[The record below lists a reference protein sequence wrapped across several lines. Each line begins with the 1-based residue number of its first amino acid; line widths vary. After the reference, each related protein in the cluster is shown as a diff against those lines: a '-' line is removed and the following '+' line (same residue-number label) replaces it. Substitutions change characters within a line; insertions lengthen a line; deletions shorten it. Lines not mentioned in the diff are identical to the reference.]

1 MYKIPAKTLFI
12 GKNLIYVPE
21 CHSTNDLAAQI
32 ITQPSGLEGTIIVT
46 DNQTKGRGQRGN
58 QWLSEPGMNL
68 TFSIILKPAFISP
81 RDQFF
86 LTRVMSLAVHDLLKA
101 LIEWPAF
108 IKWPN
113 DLIVNDKKICG
124 ILIEN
129 QLRGNEITHSV
140 VGIGLNV
147 NQENFSLPSATSL
160 TQITNKQYHLP
171 SLLES
176 LLENIEARYLEL
188 RSGRLKELEEN
199 FLGAMYW
206 LNELHTFSSSE
217 ELFQGSIIGVDP
229 IGKLLIDLNGKVRS
243 FDVKEIDYVS

>member
-1 MYKIPAKTLFI
+1 LYKIPAKTLFI

-32 ITQPSGLEGTIIVT
+32 ITKPSGLDGTIIVT
-46 DNQTKGRGQRGN
+46 EKQIKGPGQRGN

-68 TFSIILKPAFISP
+68 TFSIILKPTFISP

-86 LTRVMSLAVHDLLKA
+86 LTRVISLAVHDLLKT

-124 ILIEN
+124 VLIEN
-129 QLRGNEITHSV
+129 QLRGNEITHSI

-147 NQENFSLPSATSL
+147 NQENFDLSSATSL
-160 TQITNKQYHLP
+160 TRITNKQFHLP
-171 SLLES
+171 LLLEE
-176 LLENIEARYLEL
+176 LLENIEARYLAL
-188 RSGRLKELEEN
+188 RNGKLKELEGN
-199 FLGAMYW
+199 YLGAMYW
-206 LNELHTFSSSE
+206 RNELHTFLSNE
-217 ELFQGSIIGVDP
+217 ELFQGTIISVDP
-229 IGKLLIDLNGKVRS
+229 IGKLLVEVNGMVRS
-243 FDVKEIDYVS
+243 FDAKEIVYVS